1 MGCDGGSFEKR
12 DEVVKVK
19 KAPPAKDP
27 KEMNRIRWNTCS
39 VSSEPLREPIVADE
53 LGNLFNKEAILS
65 ALLHKTMPEKFA
77 HIRGLR
83 DVFELKFTPN
93 PDFGKNPNAS
103 NFICPISRLETGNTH
118 PFVAL
123 RPCGCVISRKAL
135 KEIPEQEGCL
145 VCNKPKTD
153 VIPINGTAEEV
164 AELKKKLSEKV
175 SSKKK
180 KSSKSKSKSSSSSS
194 ASTYSEAT
202 STSTSA
208 SATTTSASTSST
220 STQHKEKSEKEK
232 PSTTS
237 EKESKKRKVPS
248 PPSTTF
254 TATTSSSSSSSS
266 GPPPKLPRFIKPE
279 LVDSQV
285 YSSIFTRS

>member
-164 AELKKKLSEKV
+164 AELKQKLSEKV

-194 ASTYSEAT
+194 EAT
-202 STSTSA
+202 S
-208 SATTTSASTSST
+208 TSASTSST
-220 STQHKEKSEKEK
+220 STQHNEKSEK

-237 EKESKKRKVPS
+237 EKESKKRKMP

-266 GPPPKLPRFIKPE
+266 GPPPKLSRFIKPE
-279 LVDSQV
+279 LVNSQV